1 MCLQWLRCHT
11 VILFAPPPESST
23 YSDSASHPAPSSSSP
38 SRKPW
43 ETKPACQS
51 RAAWGKMGVSWRQTA
66 LRPCT
71 LAPPTDMAPP
81 SPWCPPTSHRNQKLT
96 LCLKPSYPKF
106 RNTPA
111 CASQGF
117 GPEKKNNSALGR
129 KKQTKK
135 KDVKNCK
142 QTLRWTFWRSRASRI
157 RDALTEAFG
166 EKKTTTL
173 RWKKNHV
180 EDQITVHVKTLA
192 ALPCSALLD
201 VLTHNRTTH
210 LVH

>member
-1 MCLQWLRCHT
+1 MSHC

-23 YSDSASHPAPSSSSP
+23 YSDSASRPAPSSSSP

-51 RAAWGKMGVSWRQTA
+51 RAAWGKTGVSWRQTA

-71 LAPPTDMAPP
+71 LAPPTDMVPP

-96 LCLKPSYPKF
+96 SCLKPSHPKF

-111 CASQGF
+111 CASQGIWTWKEQQF
-117 GPEKKNNSALGR
+117 SPREEKTNK
-129 KKQTKK
+129 T

-166 EKKTTTL
+166 EKKQQH
-173 RWKKNHV
+173 WDEEKNHV

-192 ALPCSALLD
+192 ALPCSASLD
-201 VLTHNRTTH
+201 VLTHTRTTH
-210 LVH
+210 SVH